1 MLSRI
6 ARTSLIGASVSRN
19 ATSIARIA
27 PMSRKFATSSSSNDN
42 GATEVFTK
50 LSDSKDPKRTPFFQY
65 SWGSWLKDD
74 KLMKKQR
81 ETVFSIE
88 GLTTSLNELNGLRIN
103 SNEKLPAPKENKGSF
118 VLQQNLTD
126 GLIGPKSDKLIVK
139 SIASIHEGKH
149 HRIYKVTLSTAKEL
163 ILRIPY
169 KIDSDAAIASKI
181 KSEVATL
188 DFLDLKLNL
197 KVPKV
202 IAYGVNSEN
211 EVGSP
216 FILQEFIE
224 GDLLMKKWH
233 PLDSDS
239 KETDE
244 KLKLVIGPIAKF
256 QDGILEV
263 TFNKFGSLYFY
274 NDVAPTLQSE
284 EPYNDEEDEKLLNRW
299 RIGPSVEKQFT
310 KGKNKLSQKTI
321 DQYNGPW
328 NASNPL
334 QVMESVADIELEN
347 AKNKLAIIDADAGD
361 VSDKQLIQDQIKT
374 FEHLKTIT
382 PKLINPK
389 SKSIMNVEKL
399 FEPKLFVPDL
409 DPLNVIE
416 SKGGDYFIDFENTTI
431 KPFILTSY
439 PNFVSYHGA
448 KVYNLEEDIPGYPEM
463 DPAEKQQYEFMYY
476 KTRNE
481 RLWEIEL
488 NKHRH
493 DLIAVASPHLKVLKS
508 PYLQALDLKTPKDYL
523 YVEGSIV
530 QLQAMWDAYV
540 ANELVNQDK
549 DDSEFPIKYDEE
561 FLDKH
566 QLDLSD
572 YQMET
577 VSSPFSATGGWIPQ
591 DMFET
596 LKNQGIIVETG
607 NGDYKIETD
616 KVLQNPPEEKPK

>member
-6 ARTSLIGASVSRN
+6 ARNSLRGVPISRN
-19 ATSIARIA
+19 SAGIARITA
-27 PMSRKFATSSSSNDN
+27 VSRKYASTTSNDN

-65 SWGSWLKDD
+65 SWGSWLKND
-74 KLMKKQR
+74 KLMKLQR

-88 GLTTSLNELNGLRIN
+88 GLTSFLNDLNKVRVGSKELT
-103 SNEKLPAPKENKGSF
+103 APKENKGAF
-118 VLQQNLTD
+118 LLQNNLTD
-126 GLIGPKSDKLIVK
+126 ELIGSKSDKLVVN

-149 HRIYKVTLSTAKEL
+149 HRIYKVTLSTGKEL
-163 ILRIPY
+163 VLRIPY
-169 KIDSDAAIASKI
+169 KIDSKAAIASRI

-188 DFLDLKLNL
+188 DFLNLKLNL
-197 KVPKV
+197 SVPKV
-202 IAYGVNSEN
+202 ISYGVDTEN

-233 PLDSDS
+233 PLDPDS

-244 KLKLVIGPIAKF
+244 KLKQVIEPIAKF
-256 QDGILEV
+256 QDDILNIK
-263 TFNKFGSLYFY
+263 FNKFGSLYFY
-274 NDVAPTLQSE
+274 NDVAPTLQAE
-284 EPYNDEEDEKLLNRW
+284 EPYNGEEDEKLLMRW
-299 RIGPSVEKQFT
+299 RIGPSVERQFS

-328 NASNPL
+328 DASNSL

-347 AKNKLAIIDADAGD
+347 AKNKLAIVDADAGD
-361 VSDKQLIQDQIKT
+361 VSDKQLLKDQIKT

-382 PKLINPK
+382 PKLLNPH
-389 SKSIMNVEKL
+389 SKSIKNVEQL

-416 SKGGDYFIDFENTTI
+416 SKKGNYFIDFESSTI

-448 KVYNLEEDIPGYPEM
+448 KVYNLEEDIPGFAEM
-463 DPAEKQQYEFMYY
+463 EPAEKQQYEFMYY

-481 RLWEIEL
+481 RLWEVEL
-488 NKHRH
+488 NKNRH

-523 YVEGSIV
+523 YVEGSII

-540 ANELVNQDK
+540 ANEIVNQDQK
-549 DDSEFPIKYDEE
+549 DPEFPIKYDEE

-566 QLDLSD
+566 QSDLSD

-596 LKNQGIIVETG
+596 LKKQGIIVETS
-607 NGDYKIETD
+607 NGDYKIETE
-616 KVLQNPPEEKPK
+616 KVLQNPPEGAEKAE

>member
-1 MLSRI
+1 
-6 ARTSLIGASVSRN
+6 
-19 ATSIARIA
+19 
-27 PMSRKFATSSSSNDN
+27 MSRKFATSSSSNDN

-321 DQYNGPW
+321 DQYKDRK
-328 NASNPL
+328 
-334 QVMESVADIELEN
+334 SV
-347 AKNKLAIIDADAGD
+347 
-361 VSDKQLIQDQIKT
+361 V
-374 FEHLKTIT
+374 
-382 PKLINPK
+382 
-389 SKSIMNVEKL
+389 
-399 FEPKLFVPDL
+399 
-409 DPLNVIE
+409 
-416 SKGGDYFIDFENTTI
+416 
-431 KPFILTSY
+431 
-439 PNFVSYHGA
+439 
-448 KVYNLEEDIPGYPEM
+448 
-463 DPAEKQQYEFMYY
+463 
-476 KTRNE
+476 
-481 RLWEIEL
+481 
-488 NKHRH
+488 
-493 DLIAVASPHLKVLKS
+493 
-508 PYLQALDLKTPKDYL
+508 
-523 YVEGSIV
+523 
-530 QLQAMWDAYV
+530 
-540 ANELVNQDK
+540 
-549 DDSEFPIKYDEE
+549 
-561 FLDKH
+561 
-566 QLDLSD
+566 
-572 YQMET
+572 
-577 VSSPFSATGGWIPQ
+577 
-591 DMFET
+591 
-596 LKNQGIIVETG
+596 
-607 NGDYKIETD
+607 
-616 KVLQNPPEEKPK
+616 

>member
-1 MLSRI
+1 
-6 ARTSLIGASVSRN
+6 
-19 ATSIARIA
+19 
-27 PMSRKFATSSSSNDN
+27 MSRKFATSSSSNDN

-439 PNFVSYHGA
+439 PN
-448 KVYNLEEDIPGYPEM
+448 
-463 DPAEKQQYEFMYY
+463 
-476 KTRNE
+476 
-481 RLWEIEL
+481 
-488 NKHRH
+488 
-493 DLIAVASPHLKVLKS
+493 
-508 PYLQALDLKTPKDYL
+508 
-523 YVEGSIV
+523 
-530 QLQAMWDAYV
+530 
-540 ANELVNQDK
+540 
-549 DDSEFPIKYDEE
+549 
-561 FLDKH
+561 
-566 QLDLSD
+566 
-572 YQMET
+572 
-577 VSSPFSATGGWIPQ
+577 
-591 DMFET
+591 
-596 LKNQGIIVETG
+596 
-607 NGDYKIETD
+607 
-616 KVLQNPPEEKPK
+616 